1 MEEIRL
7 VEPSIGHQG
16 AVEGLKKEFLDRGE
30 CFIHGSALLH
40 QMEYPEWL
48 RALRDNGD
56 PHTVR
61 EGRAVAST
69 FLAMRAR
76 DERLVG
82 LIDVRH
88 SLDTDFFL
96 RYGGHIGYAEAVR
109 TAQGLWCRHAAAGS
123 RLRVGD
129 RAGGGHGELRFRQSR
144 FSENDRGV
152 RGKAGRVGAVRRWP
166 DVAHLLDCAVVPLCF
181 SLSSVE
187 FFRFP
192 PSLRTPF
199 PFGLLA
205 CVCRAPV
212 PPMPKGRAGR
222 C

>member
-1 MEEIRL
+1 MDRKMEEIRL

-48 RALRDNGD
+48 RAQRDNGD

-96 RYGGHIGYAEAVR
+96 RYGGHIGYAVRPSERRKGYGAAMLRRALAFASGIGLAEVMVSCGSDNLASRKTIEACGGR
-109 TAQGLWCRHAAAGS
+109 LAGWEPYADGLT
-123 RLRVGD
+123 
-129 RAGGGHGELRFRQSR
+129 
-144 FSENDRGV
+144 
-152 RGKAGRVGAVRRWP
+152 
-166 DVAHLLDCAVVPLCF
+166 LLIYWI
-181 SLSSVE
+181 
-187 FFRFP
+187 
-192 PSLRTPF
+192 
-199 PFGLLA
+199 
-205 CVCRAPV
+205 AP
-212 PPMPKGRAGR
+212 
-222 C
+222 